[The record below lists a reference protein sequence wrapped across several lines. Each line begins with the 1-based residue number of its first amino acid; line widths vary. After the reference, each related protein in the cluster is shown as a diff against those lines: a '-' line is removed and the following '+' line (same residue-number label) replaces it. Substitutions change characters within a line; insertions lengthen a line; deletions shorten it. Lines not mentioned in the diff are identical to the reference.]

1 MHPPSGSPSAS
12 SMTDNFALRE
22 SVFHRIQVLQKT
34 KSAFRSKDL
43 AGLRKYLEKMLR
55 ETTETLKNPGP
66 LTDNPL

>member
-12 SMTDNFALRE
+12 SMTDNFPLRE
-22 SVFHRIQVLQKT
+22 SVFHTIQVLQKT

>member
-1 MHPPSGSPSAS
+1 
-12 SMTDNFALRE
+12 MTDNFALRE